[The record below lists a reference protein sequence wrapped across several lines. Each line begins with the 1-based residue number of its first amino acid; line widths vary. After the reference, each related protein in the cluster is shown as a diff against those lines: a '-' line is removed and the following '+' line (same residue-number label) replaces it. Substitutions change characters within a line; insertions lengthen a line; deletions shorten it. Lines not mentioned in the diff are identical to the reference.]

1 MPHDNPRRGKLA
13 AQGNS
18 PGQPV
23 ENGDRKAGGRIKQVL
38 SVNVEGTRVGHG
50 HRQFTQAEHDGVNQ
64 DRPEEIGD
72 NRADGSGLADGIAC
86 FLLK

>member
-23 ENGDRKAGGRIKQVL
+23 ENGDRIKQVL

-50 HRQFTQAEHDGVNQ
+50 HRQFAQAEHDGVNQ

-72 NRADGSGLADGIAC
+72 NRADGSGLADGIARA
-86 FLLK
+86 